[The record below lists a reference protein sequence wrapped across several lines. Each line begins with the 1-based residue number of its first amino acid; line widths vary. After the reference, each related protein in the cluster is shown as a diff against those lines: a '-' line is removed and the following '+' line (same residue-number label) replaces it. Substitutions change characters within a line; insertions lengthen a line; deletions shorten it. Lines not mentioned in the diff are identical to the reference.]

1 MTNSIPQPGLTS
13 DRTLTNGRVLRGQEY
28 FVADT
33 DETGLGAVDA
43 VPEAGTPTSQWSE
56 AWHYLRRR
64 PLFWVSA
71 ILIVL
76 AIAIALFPGLFTST
90 DPRECMLSRS
100 LNGPEDGHIF
110 GFDRQGCDIYSRMIY
125 GARASVTVGVLTTL
139 IVTVL
144 GGLIG
149 AIAGYFG
156 GIWDTLLSRLTDIF
170 FAVPLVLA
178 AIVVMSMFQ
187 DRRSI
192 WMVVFALSMFGWTQI
207 ARITR
212 GAVMGA
218 LAPILTPPAR
228 DPNLPHDLSPM
239 GMFWA
244 ADIVVKAVMIG
255 LAIASVITWTV
266 LVVKA
271 LELWGASAT
280 AQKGIRRIQR
290 AGSLDAAVAA
300 SGNRRDAVSR
310 MIRQAAEEYR
320 RSEPALKIA
329 GDHGVKERVE
339 SQLERIEAVAGRRMG
354 RGTGVLATIGS
365 TAPFVGLFGTVWGI
379 MNSFIGISESQT
391 TNLAVVA
398 PGIAEALLATAIG
411 LVAAIPA
418 VVIYNVFA
426 RGITGYRLRLANAA
440 AGVRQLV
447 SRDLDFRG
455 LVAKEG

>member
-1 MTNSIPQPGLTS
+1 MPHLP
-13 DRTLTNGRVLRGQEY
+13 
-28 FVADT
+28 
-33 DETGLGAVDA
+33 
-43 VPEAGTPTSQWSE
+43 
-56 AWHYLRRR
+56 
-64 PLFWVSA
+64 
-71 ILIVL
+71 
-76 AIAIALFPGLFTST
+76 
-90 DPRECMLSRS
+90 
-100 LNGPEDGHIF
+100 
-110 GFDRQGCDIYSRMIY
+110 
-125 GARASVTVGVLTTL
+125 
-139 IVTVL
+139 
-144 GGLIG
+144 
-149 AIAGYFG
+149 
-156 GIWDTLLSRLTDIF
+156 LSRLGAPIALSLACVMASMAHAQD
-170 FAVPLVLA
+170 AAPGQAPAPVPAPALEAQQPQSPAAAAPATSAQPADPAPATAPVADPA
-178 AIVVMSMFQ
+178 AIPASPEPEPVADFLPQPVQ
-187 DRRSI
+187 D
-192 WMVVFALSMFGWTQI
+192 
-207 ARITR
+207 
-212 GAVMGA
+212 A

-255 LAIASVITWTV
+255 LAFASVVTWTV

-280 AQKGIRRIQR
+280 AQKGIRRIQQ
-290 AGSLDAAVAA
+290 AASLDAAVAA
-300 SGNRRDAVSR
+300 SGSRRDAVSR
-310 MIRQAAEEYR
+310 MIRSAAEEYR
-320 RSEPALKIA
+320 RSKPALDVA

-339 SQLERIEAVAGRRMG
+339 SQLDRIEAVAGRRMG
-354 RGTGVLATIGS
+354 RGTGILATIGS

-379 MNSFIGISESQT
+379 MNSFIRISESQT

-455 LVAKEG
+455 IAATTAPGK